1 MGGVIGLELGS
12 VWSRVGSKVVL
23 IEALDEFLPVADL
36 RIARD
41 ALKILEGQ
49 GLDIKL
55 GALVTEA
62 KAQKIGVK
70 VTYKDSNGEHQRK
83 FDKLIVAVGRRPY
96 TEGLLAP
103 DSGVN

>member
-1 MGGVIGLELGS
+1 MEFNAVPKTLGIIGAGVIGLELGS
-12 VWSRVGSKVVL
+12 VWSRLGSKVVL
-23 IEALDEFLPVADL
+23 IEALDEFLPVADQ

-62 KAQKIGVK
+62 KAQKKRCKG
-70 VTYKDSNGEHQRK
+70 N
-83 FDKLIVAVGRRPY
+83 L
-96 TEGLLAP
+96 
-103 DSGVN
+103 